1 MKKTTETVLKEV
13 EKVLE
18 SALQKND
25 FEQLAGRVKKAQRL
39 FIAGE
44 GRSGLVGKM
53 IAMRLMHGGYEVY
66 VTGETITPSIRQG
79 DLLMVLSGSGK
90 TGSLVSMAET
100 AKKTGAE
107 IVSFTT
113 DDTSPAAGQSD
124 QIITVPAATKYRRED
139 EPETIQ
145 PLGNQFDQSLH
156 LLLDAFIIYM
166 EGQNAENNSWKDRHA
181 NLE

>member
-1 MKKTTETVLKEV
+1 MKKTVETVVKEV
-13 EKVLE
+13 DQVLKSSLE
-18 SALQKND
+18 GND
-25 FEQLAGRVKKAQRL
+25 FDELAERIKNAKRL

-66 VTGETITPSIRQG
+66 VTGETITPSITDG

-90 TGSLVSMAET
+90 TGNLVAMAET
-100 AKKTGAE
+100 AGKTGAQ

-113 DDTSPAAGQSD
+113 DSTSPAAEKSD
-124 QIITVPAATKYRRED
+124 QVITIPAATKYRRAE
-139 EPETIQ
+139 EPKTIQ

-156 LLLDAFIIYM
+156 LLLDAFIIYL
-166 EGQNAENNSWKDRHA
+166 EGSNGEHSDWKNRHA